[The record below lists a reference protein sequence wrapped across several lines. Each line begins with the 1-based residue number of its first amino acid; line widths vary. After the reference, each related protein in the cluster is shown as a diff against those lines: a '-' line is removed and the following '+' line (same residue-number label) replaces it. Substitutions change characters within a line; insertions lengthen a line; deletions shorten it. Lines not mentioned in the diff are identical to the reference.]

1 MDIAFC
7 FNHHMIGNLGPEEFH
22 LLVHFVPIHH
32 FTLSNSDRTSVH
44 NRDNWLYDLEGED
57 ETDPETP
64 PLYYYTP
71 GPAPPTP
78 PAASTTAPP
87 SQEDYGAA
95 IASLRADLAT
105 LRSDFTSFKD
115 LTVVQVDRCYDM
127 IRRIIR
133 DLAPPPPSG

>member
-1 MDIAFC
+1 
-7 FNHHMIGNLGPEEFH
+7 MIGNLGPEEFQ